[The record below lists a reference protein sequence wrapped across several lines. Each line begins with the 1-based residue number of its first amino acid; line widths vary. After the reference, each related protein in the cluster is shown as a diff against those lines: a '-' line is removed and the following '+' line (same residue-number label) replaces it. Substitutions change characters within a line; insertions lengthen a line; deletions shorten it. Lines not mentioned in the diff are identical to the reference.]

1 MKRNVYIDCDGVI
14 FDSEIQA
21 FKEMHEKNIKKDLE
35 ITTYFRNAD
44 WSFLFQS
51 GGILNDAVNK
61 IQDLSESNMF
71 LELYVLTHVCSF
83 REAVFKTETFDYL
96 LPNVTTI
103 TIPKDIS
110 KDEVE
115 GIQVSNN
122 ILVDDSNKKVIRWLS
137 KGGIGVL
144 FNRYADRL
152 IKPFEFGLNQPYYI
166 IGDLSQIKVI
176 NELESK
182 FSKTYKKSINY
193 FL

>member
-96 LPNVTTI
+96 LPNITTI

-137 KGGIGVL
+137 KGGVGVL

-152 IKPFEFGLNQPYYI
+152 IKPFEFGSNQPYYI

-176 NELESK
+176 NELESEV
-182 FSKTYKKSINY
+182 SKTYKKSIN
-193 FL
+193 